1 MTKMPPHA
9 CKFSAPKYRPSH
21 IASQSV
27 GKLTEIAYFLGQ
39 LSKNEWE
46 ENYKICDSRKCTL
59 KMKIFTSFPVDQNP
73 TPPAYSGEI
82 Y

>member
-9 CKFSAPKYRPSH
+9 CKFSALKYRPSH

-27 GKLTEIAYFLGQ
+27 GKLTEIADFLGQ

-59 KMKIFTSFPVDQNP
+59 LRI
-73 TPPAYSGEI
+73 
-82 Y
+82 